1 RCGLAQSSGVSRTVV
16 RFGRSSLPWRPLS
29 RCYTPHDILL
39 ILRLRYTHT
48 PSVAFLYLVWYNKT
62 ISMAI
67 DYTICCTLDVRSSYL
82 CCCTLIRLED
92 LISLHITQ

>member
-1 RCGLAQSSGVSRTVV
+1 YRHQPGQRCVQGGQYRSCYTVEFLPRCGLAQSSGVSRTVV

-67 DYTICCTLDVRSSYL
+67 DYTICWT
-82 CCCTLIRLED
+82 
-92 LISLHITQ
+92 